1 MAVKNI
7 FYILLIFI
15 SHTCFAQETVERT
28 RKLTPLVIEKF
39 NVLRSTDT
47 VMHGAYAAYLK
58 KTLIA
63 AGRYDHNK
71 KAGVWTFFNEKGTVC
86 QRFDYGKSTLL
97 YEAPADTSSGIRYIV
112 DDSLKNNFKFSRPIR
127 IGGPYYGYL
136 PYINAIILPDGLKN
150 LNNATDRAT
159 MELLISPGG
168 RLAEFK
174 LRIRPVDAVSEEYD
188 EVLNVNLKL
197 LKEEDKMFAGA
208 KLNDN
213 PVAVRIIIPC
223 YFYRSDLI
231 RL

>member
-1 MAVKNI
+1 MAVKNT
-7 FYILLIFI
+7 FYIILIFI

-28 RKLTPLVIEKF
+28 RKLTPLVVEKF
-39 NVLRSTDT
+39 NVLKNRDT
-47 VMHGAYAAYLK
+47 VMHGPYAAYLK

-71 KAGVWTFFNEKGTVC
+71 KAGVWTFFNGKGTVC
-86 QRFDYGKSTLL
+86 QRFDYSKSTLI
-97 YEAPADTSSGIRYIV
+97 YEAPADSSSGIKYIV
-112 DDSLKNNFKFSRPIR
+112 DDSLKNDFKFSRPIR

-136 PYINAIILPDGLKN
+136 PYINTIILPDGLKN
-150 LNNATDRAT
+150 LNNQTDGVA

-174 LRIRPVDAVSEEYD
+174 LRIRPVGAVTEDYD

-197 LKEEDKMFAGA
+197 LKEEDKVFVAA